1 MKDYKKQLKSL
12 ARKVQNYIPTIVF
25 VIFAGMC
32 GFIIWTSSQQ
42 ALREPAEGAVLDQIS
57 SSSRPNLDD
66 NAAETLQNLEDQ
78 NIEVKALFEE
88 SRNNPF
94 AE

>member
-1 MKDYKKQLKSL
+1 MNNIKKQLL
-12 ARKVQNYIPTIVF
+12 TNLRKLQKYIPILVF
-25 VIFAGMC
+25 MIFAGMC
-32 GFIIWTSSQQ
+32 GYIVWTSGQQ
-42 ALREPAEGAVLDQIS
+42 ALREPAEGAILDQVS

-66 NAAETLQNLEDQ
+66 NAAETLRSLEDQ

-94 AE
+94 VE